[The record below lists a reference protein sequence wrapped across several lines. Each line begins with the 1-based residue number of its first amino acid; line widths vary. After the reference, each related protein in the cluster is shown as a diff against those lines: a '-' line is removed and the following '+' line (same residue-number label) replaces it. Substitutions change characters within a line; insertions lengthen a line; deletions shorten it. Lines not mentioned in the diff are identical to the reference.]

1 MIIEIQIN
9 GRYKAQK
16 EKLLPIFNIYLKRI
30 KKTTKILSKIYKV
43 KPPETLI
50 LRPLYTKNGNNEY
63 YGRLIHDNCNGY
75 QIAINFGLCLKRRDK
90 GIEILDHECAHII
103 ADLIERDLGHG
114 KMFKEIYILC
124 REIK

>member
-1 MIIEIQIN
+1 MIIGIQIN
-9 GRYKAQK
+9 GRYRTQK
-16 EKLLPIFNIYLKRI
+16 EKLLPIFNTYSKRI
-30 KKTTKILSKIYKV
+30 KKTTKILARIYKI
-43 KPPETLI
+43 KLPGTLI

-63 YGRLIHDNCNGY
+63 YGRLIHDNCTGY
-75 QIAINFGLCLKRRDK
+75 QIAINLGLCLKLRDK